1 MPVVPIVAGS
11 AFVAGLV
18 AWGVARRAERR
29 RAHAIDEPAVE
40 RDPVKRRRVAA
51 ITVVILGLVFLGG
64 LMFDAFDRGTAFG
77 RFDEAVAKFGAASAT
92 STSTAILDFFT
103 SLGGTRFVTAVS
115 VIVGVAALLKTK
127 SWWPAA
133 YITAVSAGQAL
144 VNNGIKMVVQR
155 ERPAISQL
163 ADWSGASFPSGHSAA
178 AAATFAGL
186 AFVLVQERSRRT
198 RIAVVSGAVILAMAV
213 AATRALL
220 GVHWLTD
227 VIAGVAVGW
236 AWFLLVTA
244 VMGRQVTAA
253 FDASPV
259 ATADMTEVSA

>member
-1 MPVVPIVAGS
+1 MPVVPLIAGS

-18 AWGVARRAERR
+18 AWGLAQRVERR
-29 RAHAIDEPAVE
+29 RQHALDEPEIE
-40 RDPVKRRRVAA
+40 RNPVKRRRVEA
-51 ITVVILGLVFLGG
+51 ITVVILGLVFVGG

-77 RFDEAVAKFGAASAT
+77 RFDEAIAKFGASSAT
-92 STSTAILDFFT
+92 STSTAILDFLT
-103 SLGGTRFVTAVS
+103 SLGGTRFVTAITV
-115 VIVGVAALLKTK
+115 VVGVAALMRTK
-127 SWWPAA
+127 SWWPVA
-133 YITAVSAGQAL
+133 YVTAVSAGQAL
-144 VNNGIKMVVQR
+144 VNNGIKMAVQR

-186 AFVLVQERSRRT
+186 AFVLVQQRSRRT
-198 RIAVVSGAVILAMAV
+198 RVAIVSTAVVLAISV

-244 VMGRQVTAA
+244 FMGRRVSEA
-253 FDASPV
+253 FDA
-259 ATADMTEVSA
+259 VSYEPAHSVEASA

>member
-1 MPVVPIVAGS
+1 MPVVPIVAGA

-18 AWGVARRAERR
+18 AWGFARNAERR
-29 RAHAIDEPAVE
+29 RQHALDEPDVE
-40 RDPVKRRRVAA
+40 RDPVKRRRLEA
-51 ITVVILGLVFLGG
+51 ITVMILGLVFLGG

-77 RFDEAVAKFGAASAT
+77 RFDEAVAKFGSASAT

-103 SLGGTRFVTAVS
+103 SLGGTRFVTAAS
-115 VIVGVAALLKTK
+115 VLVGVSALMKTR
-127 SWWPAA
+127 SWWPVA
-133 YITAVSAGQAL
+133 YVTAVSAGQAL
-144 VNNGIKMVVQR
+144 VNNGIKLLVQR

-198 RIAVVSGAVILAMAV
+198 RIAVVSAAVVLAMAV

-244 VMGRQVTAA
+244 LMGRRVTAA
-253 FDASPV
+253 FDAVSDDSEDV
-259 ATADMTEVSA
+259 VEVSA